1 LVNQRQIIQLL
12 NNQPPAYDKNDTA
25 LFAVLRDFDAAYS
38 LYNEFQ
44 RQMERYWCL
53 RWLQQENI
61 EQCEAAVLRENLV
74 KLTIIPLVS
83 RISSMPETP
92 PNSRVLLAIEAPDL
106 LDLAFNARY
115 VSTIVPAEV
124 VE

>member
-1 LVNQRQIIQLL
+1 
-12 NNQPPAYDKNDTA
+12 
-25 LFAVLRDFDAAYS
+25 
-38 LYNEFQ
+38 
-44 RQMERYWCL
+44 L

-115 VSTIVPAEV
+115 VSTFAPVAV